1 MGLDSL
7 VPFVYLV
14 WLGVLRLGLNEVV
27 HVHLPKY
34 PYINN
39 TKTPPFHTFLTLC
52 SRRSRAQEE
61 EDAAVVSLSAAAHDR

>member
-7 VPFVYLV
+7 VLFVYLV

-34 PYINN
+34 PYINH
-39 TKTPPFHTFLTLC
+39 TSSPHFTHSSSPPLRMSPT
-52 SRRSRAQEE
+52 
-61 EDAAVVSLSAAAHDR
+61 SAA

>member
-27 HVHLPKY
+27 YVHLPKY

-39 TKTPPFHTFLTLC
+39 TKTPHFTHLSLF
-52 SRRSRAQEE
+52 AQEV
-61 EDAAVVSLSAAAHDR
+61 DARLLKKKTSLLLLQFHCIY